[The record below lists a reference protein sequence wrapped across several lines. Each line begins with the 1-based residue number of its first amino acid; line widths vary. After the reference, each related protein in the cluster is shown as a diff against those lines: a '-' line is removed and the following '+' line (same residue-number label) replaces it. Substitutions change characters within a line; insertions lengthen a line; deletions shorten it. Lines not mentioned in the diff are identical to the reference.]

1 MGLSVGVVSVDYL
14 QEPRPPVSDFLKD
27 LAINPDLGVNEGDS
41 YNWVGGWGENTFL
54 EIDEPALIER
64 AGNWCTERRI
74 DANVRDAL
82 STWLSGLPWRDG
94 YLMLH
99 LAV

>member
-1 MGLSVGVVSVDYL
+1 MTSEREEHHRRCRTSSPDE
-14 QEPRPPVSDFLKD
+14 QEWLFRA